1 MTKDLEME
9 KKLAARQAVRFIKDN
24 QIVGLGTGS
33 TAMYAIREIGE
44 MVKNGL
50 QIQAVATSGQT
61 EKLAR
66 SLNIPLVDINSIDS
80 IDITIDGADEF
91 SNDLTLIKGGGGALF
106 KEKIVASLSR
116 ELIIIA
122 DSSKKVDLLGKFRL
136 PIEVVPFASN
146 YVLNQI
152 RSINGM
158 GEIRMLLDDYFITE
172 QGNYIMDC
180 DFGFIENP
188 LFLADQLKKIEGITA
203 HGLFIDLAG
212 KVIMGTDQAF
222 ITFL

>member
-9 KKLAARQAVRFIKDN
+9 KKLAAKEAVKSIKNN
-24 QIVGLGTGS
+24 QIIGLGTGS
-33 TAMYAIREIGE
+33 TSVYAIREIGE

-50 QIQAVATSGQT
+50 QIQAVATSVQT

-66 SLNIPLVDINSIDS
+66 SLNIPLADVNSIDS
-80 IDITIDGADEF
+80 IDMTIDGADEF
-91 SNDLTLIKGGGGALF
+91 SSDLILIKGGGGALF
-106 KEKIVASLSR
+106 KEKIVASLSK

-122 DSSKKVDLLGKFRL
+122 DSSKKVDLLGKFKL

-152 RSINGM
+152 KSINGM
-158 GEIRMLLDDYFITE
+158 GEIRLLLKEYFITE
-172 QGNYIMDC
+172 QGNYIIDC
-180 DFGFIENP
+180 DFGLIENP
-188 LFLADQLKKIEGITA
+188 IFLANKLKKIEGIVA
-203 HGLFIDLAG
+203 HGLFINLTS
-212 KVIMGTDQAF
+212 KVIMGNGQSL